1 MKLILLRALICPLAL
16 IAVTSYA
23 APAPSSSSEIAQR
36 DSYVSAL
43 LKKMTLDE
51 KIGQLRLISVGPETP
66 KSAIKEMIKQGQVG
80 AIFNT
85 VTRPDIRV
93 MQDQVMQ
100 LSRLKIPL
108 FFAYDVVHGQR
119 TIFPIP
125 LGLAASWDI
134 DALKTVGRISAY
146 EAAHDGLNMTW
157 APMVDVSHEPRWG
170 RNSEGFGEDTYLT
183 SILGKTLVESMQG
196 KSPADRNSVMTS
208 VKHFALYGAVEG
220 GREYN
225 SVDMSPQQMFQHYL
239 PPYKAALDAGSGGV
253 MVALNSINGV
263 PATSNRWL
271 LTDVL
276 RKQWHFKGITI
287 SDHGAI
293 KELINHGV
301 AADPADAVRIALKA
315 GIDMSMSDQYY
326 SQYLPGLVKSGAV
339 TPAEIDN
346 AARHVLNVKYDMGL
360 FQDPYSHLG
369 PVGSDPKDTNAESR
383 LHRVEAREVAVQ
395 SMVLLKN
402 WHQLLPL
409 KKQGTIA
416 LIGPLA
422 DSQRDIMGS
431 WSAAGVAQQSIT
443 VLQGMREAL
452 AGKATLLYA
461 KGSNITDNP
470 KVQAFLNLYEP
481 ALQIDSRT
489 PQQLRDEAVAIAK
502 QADVVVMAVGESQG
516 MAHEASSRT
525 DIRIPAAQRNLI
537 TAIKATG
544 KPLVLLLMNGRALD
558 ITQQD
563 QQADAILETWFSGTE
578 GGHAI
583 SDILFG
589 VQNPS
594 GKLPVTF
601 PRSVGQLP
609 LYYNHLPTGRP
620 YDFTHP
626 NKYTSHYFDIN
637 NSPLY
642 PFGYGLS
649 YTEFKLSPISL
660 SAPVMHSGDTL
671 EAKVTVMNTGQRA
684 GATVVQLYLNDPV
697 ASISR
702 PVKELKGFQK
712 VMLQPGESKQL
723 SFTLDKNDL
732 GFWDQSMHWTI
743 EPGKFNLMVGVD
755 SVKTEKTQF
764 EYR

>member
-1 MKLILLRALICPLAL
+1 MKSMFSLAVILPLAFFSAPL
-16 IAVTSYA
+16 FAE
-23 APAPSSSSEIAQR
+23 PAPLQASNETQR
-36 DSYVSAL
+36 DHFVSAL

-66 KSAIKEMIKQGQVG
+66 KQTIKQMIEKGQVG

-125 LGLAASWDI
+125 LGLAASWDTQAI
-134 DALKTVGRISAY
+134 ATVGRISAL
-146 EAAHDGLNMTW
+146 EAAQDGLNMTW

-170 RNSEGFGEDTYLT
+170 RSSEGFGEDTYLT
-183 SILGKTLVESMQG
+183 SIMGKTMVEAMQG
-196 KSPADRNSVMTS
+196 PNPADRNAVMTS

-239 PPYKAALDAGSGGV
+239 PPYQAALQAGSGGV
-253 MVALNSINGV
+253 MVSLNSINGV
-263 PATSNRWL
+263 PATANRWL
-271 LTDVL
+271 LTDLL
-276 RKQWHFKGITI
+276 RHQWHFKGITI

-301 AADPADAVRIALKA
+301 ASDPADAVRVAIKA

-339 TPAEIDN
+339 SVAEVDN

-360 FQDPYSHLG
+360 FRDAYSHLG
-369 PVGSDPKDTNAESR
+369 PAGSDPQDTNAEDR
-383 LHRVEAREVAVQ
+383 LHRAQAREVAAQ
-395 SMVLLKN
+395 SLVLLKN
-402 WHQLLPL
+402 WQQILPL

-431 WSAAGVAQQSIT
+431 WSAAGVAKQSVT
-443 VLQGMREAL
+443 LLQGMREAV
-452 AGKATLLYA
+452 ANKATLLYA
-461 KGSNITDNP
+461 KGSNITDNT

-481 ALQIDSRT
+481 AVDVDKRS
-489 PQQLRDEAVAIAK
+489 PQQLRDEAIATAK
-502 QADVVVMAVGESQG
+502 KADVVVMAVGESQG
-516 MAHEASSRT
+516 MAHEASSRS
-525 DIRIPAAQRNLI
+525 DIRLPKAQRDLI

-544 KPLVLLLMNGRALD
+544 KPLVLVLMNGRALD

-563 QQADAILETWFSGTE
+563 QQADGILETWFSGTE

-583 SDILFG
+583 SDVLFG
-589 VQNPS
+589 DVNPS

-642 PFGYGLS
+642 PFGFGLS
-649 YTEFKLSPISL
+649 YTEFTLSPITL
-660 SAPVMHSGDTL
+660 SSAGSAEGVKMAS
-671 EAKVTVMNTGQRA
+671 VTVTNSGKRA
-684 GATVVQLYLNDPV
+684 GGTIVQLYLRDPV

-702 PVKELKGFQK
+702 PIKELKAFQK
-712 VMLQPGESKQL
+712 VQLQPGESKKVT
-723 SFTLDKNDL
+723 FTLSKNDL
-732 GFWDQSMHWTI
+732 GFWNQQMKWQV
-743 EPGKFNLMVGVD
+743 EPGEFVVMIGTD
-755 SVKTEKTQF
+755 SVHTDAKSFT
-764 EYR
+764 YP

>member
-1 MKLILLRALICPLAL
+1 MKSMFSLAVVLPLAFFS
-16 IAVTSYA
+16 ATPFA
-23 APAPSSSSEIAQR
+23 EPAPLQASNETQR
-36 DSYVSAL
+36 DHFVSAL

-51 KIGQLRLISVGPETP
+51 KIGQLRLITVGPETP
-66 KSAIKEMIKQGQVG
+66 KQTIKQMIEKGQVG

-125 LGLAASWDI
+125 LGLAASWDTQAI
-134 DALKTVGRISAY
+134 ATVGRISAL
-146 EAAHDGLNMTW
+146 EAAQDGLNMTW

-170 RNSEGFGEDTYLT
+170 RSSEGFGEDTYLT
-183 SILGKTLVESMQG
+183 SIMGKTMVEAMQG
-196 KSPADRNSVMTS
+196 PNPADRNAVMTS

-239 PPYKAALDAGSGGV
+239 PPYQAALQAGSGGV
-253 MVALNSINGV
+253 MVSLNSINGV
-263 PATSNRWL
+263 PATANRWL
-271 LTDVL
+271 LTDLL
-276 RKQWHFKGITI
+276 RHQWHFKGITI

-301 AADPADAVRIALKA
+301 ASDPADAVRVAIKA

-339 TPAEIDN
+339 SVAEVDN

-360 FQDPYSHLG
+360 FRDAYSHLG
-369 PVGSDPKDTNAESR
+369 PAGSDPQDTNAEDR
-383 LHRVEAREVAVQ
+383 LHRAQAREVAAQ
-395 SMVLLKN
+395 SLVLLKN
-402 WHQLLPL
+402 WQQILPL

-431 WSAAGVAQQSIT
+431 WSAAGVAKQSVT
-443 VLQGMREAL
+443 LLQGMREAV
-452 AGKATLLYA
+452 ANKATLLYA
-461 KGSNITDNP
+461 KGSNITDNT

-481 ALQIDSRT
+481 AVDVDKRS
-489 PQQLRDEAVAIAK
+489 PQQLRDEAIATAK
-502 QADVVVMAVGESQG
+502 KADVVVMAVGESQG
-516 MAHEASSRT
+516 MAHEASSRS
-525 DIRIPAAQRNLI
+525 DIRLPKAQRDLI

-544 KPLVLLLMNGRALD
+544 KPLVLVLMNGRALD
-558 ITQQD
+558 ITRQD
-563 QQADAILETWFSGTE
+563 QQADGILETWFSGTE

-583 SDILFG
+583 SDVLFG
-589 VQNPS
+589 DVNPS

-642 PFGYGLS
+642 PFGFGLS
-649 YTEFKLSPISL
+649 YTEFTLSPVTL
-660 SAPVMHSGDTL
+660 SSAGSAEGVKMAS
-671 EAKVTVMNTGQRA
+671 VTVTNSGKRA
-684 GATVVQLYLNDPV
+684 GGTIVQLYLRDPV

-702 PVKELKGFQK
+702 PVKELKAFQK
-712 VMLQPGESKQL
+712 VQLQPGESKKVT
-723 SFTLDKNDL
+723 FTLSKNDL
-732 GFWDQSMHWTI
+732 GFWNQQMKWEV
-743 EPGKFNLMVGVD
+743 EPGEFVVMIGTD
-755 SVKTEKTQF
+755 SVHTDAKSFT
-764 EYR
+764 YP

>member
-1 MKLILLRALICPLAL
+1 MKSMFPKAIVLPLTFFCATL
-16 IAVTSYA
+16 FAEPIEPQVINET
-23 APAPSSSSEIAQR
+23 QR
-36 DSYVSAL
+36 DHFVSAL

-66 KSAIKEMIKQGQVG
+66 KSTIKEMIEKGQVG

-125 LGLAASWDI
+125 LGLAASWDTK
-134 DALKTVGRISAY
+134 AVATVGRISAL
-146 EAAHDGLNMTW
+146 EAAQDGLNMTW

-170 RNSEGFGEDTYLT
+170 RSSEGFGEDTYLT
-183 SILGKTLVESMQG
+183 SIMGKTMVEAMQG
-196 KSPADRNSVMTS
+196 NSPADRNSVMTS

-239 PPYKAALDAGSGGV
+239 PPYQTALQAGSGGV
-253 MVALNSINGV
+253 MVSLNAINGV
-263 PATSNRWL
+263 PATANHWL
-271 LTDVL
+271 LTDLL
-276 RKQWHFKGITI
+276 RHQWHFKGITV

-301 AADPADAVRIALKA
+301 ASDPADAVRIAIKA

-339 TPAEIDN
+339 TVAEVDN
-346 AARHVLNVKYDMGL
+346 ATRHVLNVKYDMGL
-360 FQDPYSHLG
+360 FRDAYRHLG
-369 PVGSDPKDTNAESR
+369 PVGSDPQDTNAEER
-383 LHRVEAREVAVQ
+383 LHRAQARDVAAK
-395 SMVLLKN
+395 SLVLLKN
-402 WHQLLPL
+402 WHNVLPL

-431 WSAAGVAQQSIT
+431 WSAAGVAKQSVT
-443 VLQGMREAL
+443 LLQGMREAV
-452 AGKATLLYA
+452 ANRATLLYA
-461 KGSNITDNP
+461 RGSNITDNA

-481 ALQIDSRT
+481 AVVVDSRSAK
-489 PQQLRDEAVAIAK
+489 QLRDEAVATAK
-502 QADVVVMAVGESQG
+502 KADVVVMAVGESQG
-516 MAHEASSRT
+516 MAHEASSRS
-525 DIRIPAAQRNLI
+525 DIRLPKAQRDLI
-537 TAIKATG
+537 TAVKATG
-544 KPLVLLLMNGRALD
+544 KPLILVLMNGRALD

-563 QQADAILETWFSGTE
+563 GQAEGILETWFSGTE

-583 SDILFG
+583 SDVLFG
-589 VQNPS
+589 DVNPS

-642 PFGYGLS
+642 PFGFGLS
-649 YTEFKLSPISL
+649 YTTFSVSPI
-660 SAPVMHSGDTL
+660 TL
-671 EAKVTVMNTGQRA
+671 ASISSEQGVKAASVTVTNSGKRA
-684 GATVVQLYLNDPV
+684 GSTIVQLYLHDPV

-702 PVKELKGFQK
+702 PVKELKAFQK
-712 VMLQPGESKQL
+712 IQLQPGESKTVTFAL
-723 SFTLDKNDL
+723 SKNDL
-732 GFWDQSMHWTI
+732 GFWNQQMKWVV
-743 EPGKFNLMVGVD
+743 EPGEFDVMIGTD
-755 SVKTEKTQF
+755 SVHTETKSFT
-764 EYR
+764 YP

>member
-1 MKLILLRALICPLAL
+1 MKSMFSLAVILPLAFFSAPL
-16 IAVTSYA
+16 FAE
-23 APAPSSSSEIAQR
+23 PAPLQASNETQR
-36 DSYVSAL
+36 DHFVSAL

-66 KSAIKEMIKQGQVG
+66 KQTIKQMIEKGQVG

-125 LGLAASWDI
+125 LGLAASWDTQAI
-134 DALKTVGRISAY
+134 ATVGRISAL
-146 EAAHDGLNMTW
+146 EAAQDGLNMTW

-170 RNSEGFGEDTYLT
+170 RSSEGFGEDTYLT
-183 SILGKTLVESMQG
+183 SIMGKTMVEAMQG
-196 KSPADRNSVMTS
+196 PNPADRNAVMTS

-239 PPYKAALDAGSGGV
+239 PPYQAALQAGSGGV
-253 MVALNSINGV
+253 MVSLNSINGV
-263 PATSNRWL
+263 PATANRWL
-271 LTDVL
+271 LTDLL
-276 RKQWHFKGITI
+276 RHQWHFKGITI

-301 AADPADAVRIALKA
+301 ASDPADAVRVAIKA

-339 TPAEIDN
+339 SVAEVDN

-360 FQDPYSHLG
+360 FRDAYSHLG
-369 PVGSDPKDTNAESR
+369 PAGSDPQDTNAEDR
-383 LHRVEAREVAVQ
+383 LHRAQAREVAAQ
-395 SMVLLKN
+395 SLVLLKN
-402 WHQLLPL
+402 WQQILPL

-431 WSAAGVAQQSIT
+431 WSAAGVAKQSVT
-443 VLQGMREAL
+443 LLQGMREAV
-452 AGKATLLYA
+452 ANKATLLYA
-461 KGSNITDNP
+461 KGSNITDNT

-481 ALQIDSRT
+481 AVDVDKRS
-489 PQQLRDEAVAIAK
+489 PQQLRDEAIATAK
-502 QADVVVMAVGESQG
+502 KADVVVMAVGESQG
-516 MAHEASSRT
+516 MAHEASSRS
-525 DIRIPAAQRNLI
+525 DIRLPKAQRDLI

-544 KPLVLLLMNGRALD
+544 KPLVLVLMNGRALD

-563 QQADAILETWFSGTE
+563 QQADGILETWFSGTE

-583 SDILFG
+583 SDVLFG
-589 VQNPS
+589 DVNPS

-642 PFGYGLS
+642 PFGFGLS
-649 YTEFKLSPISL
+649 YTEFTLSPITL
-660 SAPVMHSGDTL
+660 SSAGSAEGVKMAS
-671 EAKVTVMNTGQRA
+671 VTVTNSGKRA
-684 GATVVQLYLNDPV
+684 GGTIVQLYLHDPV

-702 PVKELKGFQK
+702 PIKELKAFQK
-712 VMLQPGESKQL
+712 VQLQPGESKKVT
-723 SFTLDKNDL
+723 FTLSKNDL
-732 GFWDQSMHWTI
+732 GFWNQQMKWEV
-743 EPGKFNLMVGVD
+743 EPGEFVVMIGTD
-755 SVKTEKTQF
+755 SVHTAAKSFT
-764 EYR
+764 YP